1 MEIKKLIVKFVY
13 YKTRIMKGLFF
24 ALLFLGGITAVAQ
37 DGIVITFE
45 GQTTDISGGTH
56 TMTAPNNQVF
66 DVPFHVENNTGQS
79 RQWIVTRY
87 KINVPNGWA
96 DGLCWGH
103 GTDIFGGTCFSS
115 TQMNSNPWSTPASQ
129 SVVFTINDG
138 EYGKLKPQ
146 INPDDV
152 TSGQAHYRYYISEQ
166 GTGYSDSVDL
176 IVDFTASI
184 KPVKEDV
191 TISIVPNPASD
202 YISITATGMDNA
214 SLKMVDVL
222 GNVVYRDVM
231 SNSKTIVTSNFKT
244 GVYFVTLEQQGIKPV
259 SRKIIIRH

>member
-1 MEIKKLIVKFVY
+1 
-13 YKTRIMKGLFF
+13 MKNLLYSF
-24 ALLFLGGITAVAQ
+24 LFLCGVSAFAQ

-45 GQTTDISGGTH
+45 GQTTDISGQTH
-56 TMTAPNNQVF
+56 TMTAPSNAVF

-79 RQWIVTRY
+79 HQWVVTRY
-87 KINVPNGWA
+87 KVNVPNGWA

-103 GTDIFGGTCFSS
+103 GTDPFGGTCFSS
-115 TQMNSNPWSTPASQ
+115 TQMNGNPWSTPASQ
-129 SVVFTINDG
+129 SVLFTINDG

-146 INPDDV
+146 INPEDF
-152 TSGQAHYRYYISEQ
+152 TSGQAHYRYYISDP
-166 GTGYSDSVDL
+166 GSLYSDSVDL

-184 KPVKEDV
+184 KPIKDDI

-202 YISITATGMDNA
+202 YISITANGMDNA

-222 GNVVYRDVM
+222 GNVVYKDGM
-231 SNSKTIVTSNFKT
+231 SNTKTIVTSNFKT
-244 GVYFVTLEQQGIKPV
+244 GVYFVTIEQAGIKPV